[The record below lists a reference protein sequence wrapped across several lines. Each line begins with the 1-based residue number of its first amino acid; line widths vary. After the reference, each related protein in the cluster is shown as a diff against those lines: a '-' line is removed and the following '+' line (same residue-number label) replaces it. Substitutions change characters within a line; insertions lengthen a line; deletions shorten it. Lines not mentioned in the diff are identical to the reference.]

1 MASSSARPR
10 RPSSGADLVIVA
22 VKPHD
27 VTAVLDDISPNL
39 QAGTTVV
46 YRAAVGSP
54 RRPSPHLPPGT
65 AVVRVMPNT
74 PALVGMGMSVMSPA
88 PGCPP
93 ESLALA
99 ERVLGAVGQ
108 VRTTPESQQDAV
120 TAVSGSGPAYVFYV
134 AEAMIDAGVMLGL
147 PRDLAHDLTIQTLLG
162 AATMLRDTGEHPTVL
177 RENVTSPGGA
187 TAAAVHVLD
196 DAAVKAAFANA
207 MRMPGPVRRARA
219 VLSGRR
225 PPLGPHAEPGHI
237 SSGDTSSSGPQ
248 TTRTSSAPRTRS
260 DVARSGIPRPRLTAS
275 TRIPFSLSSCASARR
290 RPTSFR
296 LTGSAA

>member
-1 MASSSARPR
+1 M
-10 RPSSGADLVIVA
+10 VIG
-22 VKPHD
+22 VKPHQ
-27 VTAVLDDISPNL
+27 VTAVLDEV
-39 QAGTTVV
+39 A
-46 YRAAVGSP
+46 
-54 RRPSPHLPPGT
+54 PHLPPGATVVSLAAGVSTATLAAHLPAGT

-207 MRMPGPVRRARA
+207 MRACR
-219 VLSGRR
+219 
-225 PPLGPHAEPGHI
+225 
-237 SSGDTSSSGPQ
+237 D
-248 TTRTSSAPRTRS
+248 
-260 DVARSGIPRPRLTAS
+260 RSGELGRS
-275 TRIPFSLSSCASARR
+275 
-290 RPTSFR
+290 
-296 LTGSAA
+296 